1 MGTIESLL
9 PLTHLLGLGLALG
22 SATTK
27 LTLLLKSKTDHVF
40 VSTYVAV
47 TKPITRLILIGTALL
62 VVSGIGW
69 LLLGYPWSNLLI
81 MKLVLVGIIIALGTT
96 LDKLVEPKFLKL
108 APNSGQQP
116 SPEFSQI
123 ENRYILIE
131 TTATG
136 LYYVIVVMWLLA
148 R

>member
-1 MGTIESLL
+1 MITIESLL
-9 PLTHLLGLGLALG
+9 PLAHLLGLGLALG

-27 LTLLLKSKTDHVF
+27 LALLLKSRADPVF
-40 VSTYVAV
+40 VPTFIAV
-47 TKPITRLILIGTALL
+47 TKPITRLILTGTAFL

-69 LLLGYPWSNLLI
+69 LLIGYPLSDLLI
-81 MKLVLVGIIIALGTT
+81 IKLALVGIIIVLGAT

-108 APNSGQQP
+108 APHPGQSP
-116 SPEFSQI
+116 SPGFIQI
-123 ENRYILIE
+123 QNRYLILE

>member
-1 MGTIESLL
+1 L
-9 PLTHLLGLGLALG
+9 PLVHLLGVGLALG

-27 LTLLLKSKTDHVF
+27 LTLLLKSKADHGF
-40 VSTYVAV
+40 VPTYVAV
-47 TKPITRLILIGTALL
+47 TKPITRLILTGTALL

-69 LLLGYPWSNLLI
+69 LLMGYPLNDLLI
-81 MKLVLVGIIIALGTT
+81 IKLVLVGIIIVLGTT
-96 LDKLVEPKFLKL
+96 LDKFVEPKFLKS
-108 APNSGQQP
+108 APNPGQLP
-116 SPEFSQI
+116 SPEFIQI
-123 ENRYILIE
+123 QNRYVLVE